1 MIAVLGGGPAGLTA
15 AYELSKLGL
24 RAIVLEKD
32 PRTVGGIAR
41 TVEHHGYCIDIGGH
55 RFFSKSQEIEDFWTE
70 VFGDRF
76 ITCSRLSRIYY
87 NDRYFDYPL
96 KAVNALKGLGPIEAI
111 RCVASYGWAQL
122 FPVKNPVT
130 YEDWVR
136 NGFGQRLFEIFFKT
150 YTEKV
155 WGMGTREITADWAA
169 QRIRTMTLAAAIKDS
184 VLPPRTPGSDKDQ
197 AYPLMNEFRYPPRGP
212 GQLWEHVAELL
223 KERGSPVQLGHEVL
237 QVRHRGGRVVS
248 VLVENQKGETQEV
261 VATDFISTLPIRD
274 LVNVLEPAAPKAVR
288 DAANGLRYRDYLTV
302 VLMIDRKDLFPDNW
316 LYIHEP
322 GVRVGRI
329 QNYKAW
335 SAQMVPDQTKSSL
348 GLEYFCFEGD
358 GLWSSSDQELI
369 ALATRELGALDICQ
383 ADEVFDGVVV
393 RQTKAYPVYDA
404 DYKANVGV
412 VREYVEANLP
422 NLHLVGRNGMHH
434 YNNQDHSMMTALLT
448 ARNIAAGS
456 KLYDPWKVNNDA
468 EYHEEAR
475 PQDED
480 RTGRLMPR
488 KVA

>member
-32 PRTVGGIAR
+32 RKTVGGIAR
-41 TVEHHGYCIDIGGH
+41 TVEHHGYHIDIGGH
-55 RFFSKSQEIEDFWTE
+55 RFFSKSQEVEDFWTE
-70 VFGDRF
+70 VFGDQF
-76 ITCSRLSRIYY
+76 INCNRLSRIFY
-87 NDRYFDYPL
+87 NDKYFDYPL
-96 KAVNALKGLGPIEAI
+96 KAVNALKGLGPVEAI
-111 RCVASYGWAQL
+111 RCIASYGWAQL

-184 VLPPRTPGSDKDQ
+184 VLPPRTPGSDRDQ
-197 AYPLMNEFRYPPRGP
+197 AYPLMNVFRYPPHGP

-237 QVRHRGGRVVS
+237 NVRHRDGRAIS
-248 VLVENQKGETQEV
+248 VLVENEKGEAQEV

-274 LVNVLEPAAPKAVR
+274 LVNVLEPAAPKTVR
-288 DAANGLRYRDYLTV
+288 DAANALRYRDYLTV
-302 VLMIDRKDLFPDNW
+302 VLMINRKDLFPDNW

-335 SAQMVPDQTKSSL
+335 SAQMVPDPAKTSL

-358 GLWSSSDQELI
+358 GLWSSSDEELI
-369 ALATRELGALDICQ
+369 ALATRELASLRICQ

-393 RQTKAYPVYDA
+393 RQVKAYPVYDA

-412 VREYVEANLP
+412 VRDYLEANLP

-448 ARNIAAGS
+448 ARNIALGAR
-456 KLYDPWKVNNDA
+456 LDPWKVNTDA
-468 EYHEEAR
+468 EYHEEATV
-475 PQDED
+475 DGDD
-480 RTGRLMPR
+480 RSGRRMPER
-488 KVA
+488 IAS

>member
-1 MIAVLGGGPAGLTA
+1 
-15 AYELSKLGL
+15 
-24 RAIVLEKD
+24 
-32 PRTVGGIAR
+32 
-41 TVEHHGYCIDIGGH
+41 
-55 RFFSKSQEIEDFWTE
+55 
-70 VFGDRF
+70 
-76 ITCSRLSRIYY
+76 
-87 NDRYFDYPL
+87 
-96 KAVNALKGLGPIEAI
+96 
-111 RCVASYGWAQL
+111 
-122 FPVKNPVT
+122 
-130 YEDWVR
+130 
-136 NGFGQRLFEIFFKT
+136 
-150 YTEKV
+150 
-155 WGMGTREITADWAA
+155 
-169 QRIRTMTLAAAIKDS
+169 MTLAAAIKDS

-197 AYPLMNEFRYPPRGP
+197 AYPLMNEFRYPPKGP
-212 GQLWEHVAELL
+212 GQLWQRVADLL
-223 KERGSPVQLGHEVL
+223 KERGSPVRLGHEVL
-237 QVRHRGGRVVS
+237 QLRHGGGRVAS
-248 VLVENQKGETQEV
+248 VVVEDAEGETHDI

-274 LVNVLEPAAPKAVR
+274 LVGMLEPAVPKLVR
-288 DAANGLRYRDYLTV
+288 DAANALRYRDYLTV
-302 VLMIDRKDLFPDNW
+302 VLMIDVKELFPDNW

-335 SAQMVPDQTKSSL
+335 STQMVPDQTKSSL

-358 GLWSSSDQELI
+358 GLWSSSDEELI
-369 ALATRELGALDICQ
+369 ALATRELAALRICR
-383 ADEVFDGVVV
+383 ADQVFDGVVV
-393 RQTKAYPVYDA
+393 RQVKAYPVYDA

-412 VREYVEANLP
+412 VREYLEANLP

-456 KLYDPWKVNNDA
+456 RIYDPWKVNNDA